1 MRFTTSLVAI
11 VLLSLHTVSAQ
22 GIPAREVWRQRY
34 LASKQHHLEKKGMH
48 HSRRTIRTT
57 SPTSSSSITTITTSS
72 VTSTAAAATTSSSST
87 LSTSSPSSTSLSSSA
102 SRSSP
107 SSPVLGTTSTT
118 SSSTSTTLSSSS
130 SSATP
135 APSPFTT
142 GTTRALVAATTSSA
156 KTCAP
161 TYTAGGFTIT
171 GTGTLPKP
179 TSFVKKAARSQ
190 QLTVNNQPFRIVGPK
205 DENYGP
211 IGSYTDKGVCLQGA
225 CYSAPIEKSLTCF
238 LVQRVREALA
248 IAVAMGANTI
258 RALSC
263 GISVGPN
270 NPYNLEPSWNVF
282 NSSAV
287 SCPSPSLLH
296 HSRLTYSIHQQWD
309 IRDYVIYAARE
320 YGLRI
325 ILTLTDNYNY
335 YTGGKYDYINFR
347 HASSASNGIE
357 FFTNR
362 AVQNAYGTYIGE
374 FMQRVNTYTG
384 VTYAN
389 DPTILAWFVMRIFPS
404 FNLVFH
410 RETGNELGGYINAE
424 AWPPVQWTTQIIR
437 FITEYDT
444 NHLILD
450 GSLPLSFLPG
460 RDLTL
465 SDHTGVG
472 SNGIYNYTTKAE
484 PAGLTNRG
492 VDIVSDHAY
501 PRNVALLNAEI
512 PIATKN
518 LKAFLLGEMD
528 WTVDFGGDTLS
539 DYIAA
544 IDASGT
550 YLGE

>member
-1 MRFTTSLVAI
+1 MRSTTSLLAV
-11 VLLSLHTVSAQ
+11 VLLCLHTVSAQ

-34 LASKQHHLEKKGMH
+34 LASKQHHLEKKGIQH
-48 HSRRTIRTT
+48 VRRTISAT
-57 SPTSSSSITTITTSS
+57 PSSSSSFVETTTTSS
-72 VTSTAAAATTSSSST
+72 TTSTAAATTTKDSSST
-87 LSTSSPSSTSLSSSA
+87 LPTSSPSSIS
-102 SRSSP
+102 
-107 SSPVLGTTSTT
+107 
-118 SSSTSTTLSSSS
+118 LSSSS
-130 SSATP
+130 SRTAPSASVLGATSATSLSTSTTRSSSSSSVTS

-156 KTCAP
+156 TTCAP
-161 TYTAGGFTIT
+161 AYTAGKTTIR

-179 TSFVKKAARSQ
+179 TSFVKKAIRSQ
-190 QLTVNNQPFRIVGPK
+190 QLTVNNQPFRVVGPNIYWLCQ

-211 IGSYTDKGVCLQGA
+211 VGSYTDKG
-225 CYSAPIEKSLTCF
+225 
-238 LVQRVREALA
+238 RVREALA

-282 NSSAV
+282 NSSA
-287 SCPSPSLLH
+287 
-296 HSRLTYSIHQQWD
+296 WD

-325 ILTLTDNYNY
+325 IMTLTDNYNY
-335 YTGGKYDYINFR
+335 YHGGKYSFINFR
-347 HASSASNGIE
+347 HASTANNGIQ
-357 FFTNR
+357 FYTNR
-362 AVQNAYGTYIGE
+362 AVQNAYGAYIAK
-374 FMQRVNTYTG
+374 FMQRVNPYTG

-389 DPTILAWFVMRIFPS
+389 DPTILAW
-404 FNLVFH
+404 
-410 RETGNELGGYINAE
+410 ETGNELGGYINAE
-424 AWPPVQWTTQIIR
+424 AWPPTQWTTQIIR
-437 FITEYDT
+437 FISLYDT
-444 NHLILD
+444 NHLIID
-450 GSLPLSFLPG
+450 
-460 RDLTL
+460 
-465 SDHTGVG
+465 G

-492 VDIVSDHAY
+492 VNIVSDHAY

-518 LKAFLLGEMD
+518 MKAFLLGEMD

-550 YLGE
+550 YLGDMIWNVMGHDPQCCSFVTHNDGYSLYYPNGNSAANAQNALTVVQHWYNVTGRAIPTALPAVACPQPVF

>member
-190 QLTVNNQPFRIVGPK
+190 QLTVNNQPFRIVGPNIYWLCQ

-211 IGSYTDKGVCLQGA
+211 IGSYTDKG
-225 CYSAPIEKSLTCF
+225 
-238 LVQRVREALA
+238 RVREALA

-282 NSSAV
+282 NSSA
-287 SCPSPSLLH
+287 
-296 HSRLTYSIHQQWD
+296 WD

-389 DPTILAWFVMRIFPS
+389 DPTILAW
-404 FNLVFH
+404 
-410 RETGNELGGYINAE
+410 ETGNELGGYINAE

-450 GSLPLSFLPG
+450 
-460 RDLTL
+460 
-465 SDHTGVG
+465 G

-550 YLGE
+550 YLGDMIWNVMGHDSRCCSFVTHNDGYSLYYPNGNSAANALNALTVVQHWYNVTGRAIPKTLPAVACPQPVF